1 MRQGWEKDSHKSIE
15 VDVGM
20 QTYVKASGTIKMQ
33 SEKKKNSFLEQEG
46 EVIPLYEQ
54 GGTMLVRNEDRGNE
68 SNVGSV
74 RLVTQMSESGSMKLL
89 NPSRPPQQTEPDFMQ
104 YIKGVNLKQND
115 AEYLRSHFN
124 EEDEIVNVQ
133 NSRSQ
138 AQLPPEFQGVAP
150 ELIQQNIK
158 RLEIDMQAEL
168 ETIRARY
175 QTKIDYMQNAYTL
188 SLEE

>member
-1 MRQGWEKDSHKSIE
+1 
-15 VDVGM
+15 
-20 QTYVKASGTIKMQ
+20 
-33 SEKKKNSFLEQEG
+33 
-46 EVIPLYEQ
+46 
-54 GGTMLVRNEDRGNE
+54 MLVRNEDRGNE

-89 NPSRPPQQTEPDFMQ
+89 NPSRPPQQAEPDFMK

-124 EEDEIVNVQ
+124 EEDEIVNVK

>member
-1 MRQGWEKDSHKSIE
+1 MRQGWEKDSHTSIE

-89 NPSRPPQQTEPDFMQ
+89 NPSRPPQQAEPDFMQ